1 MQPHLQTTIGW
12 YSQVQLLYQGISQIY
27 GVMLSSSISVVVVVH
42 PLFSRF
48 EKKSSSSSLLGVH
61 ERGEKLL
68 EREKVVKPLECN
80 LLDLKRNIKLHK
92 NVVLSSSYKK
102 LFPLPCCTASQA
114 QLATSAK
121 SQS

>member
-27 GVMLSSSISVVVVVH
+27 GVMLSSSISVVVVH

-48 EKKSSSSSLLGVH
+48 EKKSSSSLLGVH

-102 LFPLPCCTASQA
+102 LFPLPCCTALQA
-114 QLATSAK
+114 KLS
-121 SQS
+121 